1 MTKLNQTN
9 MNSEEPLK
17 QQVESTRKRYEGLD
31 TVSDLDDPLDIE
43 YRVRYNGNINEVV
56 LSVTVGG
63 PNIRVYLSKG
73 VVKGTWGSAQYTSF
87 LSNKSLL
94 EGLFTHYRSVFE
106 QTIQ

>member
-1 MTKLNQTN
+1 
-9 MNSEEPLK
+9 MNSKESLK
-17 QQVESTRKRYEGLD
+17 EQVESTRKRYEGLD

-43 YRVRYNGNINEVV
+43 YRVRHNGNINEVV

-87 LSNKSLL
+87 ISNKSLL
-94 EGLFTHYRSVFE
+94 EGLFIHYRSVFE